1 MLLRLRPTWVRCA
14 FAILLSAS
22 ACFSE
27 AGSAGTGGSGDT
39 GSSETVG
46 CELGSEGCEC
56 TAGGSCDAGLVCI
69 SHTCLAPAGA
79 SSSPEPDDD
88 SSGGADDD
96 SSSGGLC
103 GNGVLDEGELCD
115 EANGCVDC
123 VLVDYPCN
131 PYNQVGCGEV
141 QTCDRTRGATLN
153 DQRTGCFQE
162 GQAGWG
168 APCIYDPLDPALQC
182 ADGLS
187 CVGGAYHPNCTAAE
201 CCTEFCDLTDPST
214 CPDPTTQCLTWKEV
228 GMPAGLDDLGLCI
241 RL

>member
-1 MLLRLRPTWVRCA
+1 MLHRLRPTWVRCA
-14 FAILLSAS
+14 SVLLLAAS

-27 AGSAGTGGSGDT
+27 ASSVGSNGSDT
-39 GSSETVG
+39 GTSETG
-46 CELGSEGCEC
+46 TCELGSEGCDC
-56 TAGGSCDAGLVCI
+56 TVGGSCDTGLVCI
-69 SHTCLAPAGA
+69 SHRCLAPAGA
-79 SSSPEPDDD
+79 SSSPE
-88 SSGGADDD
+88 SDDD

-115 EANGCVDC
+115 EVNGCVDC
-123 VLVDYPCN
+123 VLVDYVCN

-141 QTCDRTRGATLN
+141 QTCDRTRGATLD

-162 GQAGWG
+162 GRAAWG
-168 APCIYDPLDPALQC
+168 APCIYNPIDPALQC

-187 CVGGAYHPNCTAAE
+187 CVGAAFHPNCAAAE

-228 GMPAGLDDLGLCI
+228 GMPAGLDDVGLCI
-241 RL
+241 KL